1 MLSKLKDCGRKDIG
15 LRFLQVAAMNQRGV
29 TLIETLVAL
38 AVLGITVIVILNG
51 AAVALKGAMVTQERV
66 AVESL
71 AKSQLEYIKA
81 QPYSAT
87 GEDYTMSVPAKL
99 QEQGYSIAPISVV
112 ESVTGLQKVT
122 VTVKRNDQTLL
133 SIQDYK
139 VNR

>member
-1 MLSKLKDCGRKDIG
+1 MLNKLKDCKGKDIG
-15 LRFLQVAAMNQRGV
+15 VRFLQVVAMNHPGV

-38 AVLGITVIVILNG
+38 AILGITVIVILNS
-51 AAVALKGAMVTQERV
+51 AAAALKGAMLTQERV
-66 AVESL
+66 TVESL
-71 AKSQLEYIKA
+71 AKCQLEYIKA

-87 GEDYTMSVPAKL
+87 GENYMMSVPAKL

-133 SIQDYK
+133 RVQDYK